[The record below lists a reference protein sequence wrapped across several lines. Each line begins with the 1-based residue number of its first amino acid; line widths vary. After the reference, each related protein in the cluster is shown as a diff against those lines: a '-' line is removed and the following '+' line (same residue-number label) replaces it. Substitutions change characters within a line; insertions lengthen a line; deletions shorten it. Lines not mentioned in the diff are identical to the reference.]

1 MDIGK
6 QVKRLRESKGLTKTR
21 LAKLSGVSQS
31 YISDIE
37 AGKKKPTVEIL
48 AKICSALGISLPDFF
63 AGEYKVD
70 PDALYLSSLMKGMSE
85 EERKAL
91 INYIQA
97 TMKRQEMK
105 RQGK

>member
-1 MDIGK
+1 MDIDK
-6 QVKRLRESKGLTKTR
+6 RVKRLRESKGLTKTR
-21 LAKLSGVSQS
+21 LAELSGVSQS

-37 AGKKKPTVEIL
+37 AGKKKPTVETL
-48 AKICSALGISLPDFF
+48 AKICSALGISLPDFL
-63 AGEYKVD
+63 ADEYKVD

-97 TMKRQEMK
+97 TMKRQEK
-105 RQGK
+105 